1 MGSTTGIDLAIPF
14 TNPITRET
22 FRCVQSSPDSF
33 SVEWQ
38 VPPQAGVYLEHVH
51 ALQDEII
58 YVKQGEVV
66 IIMNGQSRSAAAGEV
81 VRVPKGIRHYNYNAR
96 TDMLVCVL
104 EYQPALDQ
112 YRFFQCLAGLMQDGE
127 VDAKGQVSIPKMLY
141 FARRMRS
148 RDPLR
153 PARIPEP
160 IFKLLLWV
168 FFIFGA
174 IAGWERQYRQYTGE
188 TNV

>member
-1 MGSTTGIDLAIPF
+1 MQST
-14 TNPITRET
+14 
-22 FRCVQSSPDSF
+22 SDSF

-38 VPPQAGVYLEHVH
+38 VPSQSGVYLEHVH

-58 YVKQGEVV
+58 HVEQGKVV

-81 VRVPKGIRHYNYNAR
+81 VHVPKGIGHYNYNAG
-96 TDMLVCVL
+96 TDMLVCML

-112 YRFFQCLAGLMQDGE
+112 RRFFQCLAGLMQDGE
-127 VDAKGQVSIPKMLY
+127 LDAKGQVSIPKMLY

-153 PARIPEP
+153 PARIPNP
-160 IFKLLLWV
+160 IFKLLLL
-168 FFIFGA
+168 FFFVYGS
-174 IAGWERQYRQYTGE
+174 IAGWERQYQQHTGE
-188 TNV
+188 TNA